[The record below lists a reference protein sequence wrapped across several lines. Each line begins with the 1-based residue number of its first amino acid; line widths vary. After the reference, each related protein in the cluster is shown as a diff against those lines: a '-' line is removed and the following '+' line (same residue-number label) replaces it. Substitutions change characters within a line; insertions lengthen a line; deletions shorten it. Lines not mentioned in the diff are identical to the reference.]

1 MERTARFIWDE
12 SSDLVRMHQIY
23 IDRNLTLIGPI
34 SEDGN
39 KVFSSLTY
47 YLLLPFTVMGG
58 FHPVSPVY
66 GTAFWGTFTVILLLI
81 LVRRLTENKIIFYL
95 TAVLLVVWHPLI
107 ETSRW
112 AWNPNL
118 IPFWTAFGLLMF
130 YEILPTL
137 RYASGGVSLLSASQ
151 RITSASS
158 IHPHPNR
165 RGILEISDKN
175 KNWSLFLSGLFFGFT
190 VHHHYISIFS
200 LIGFWL
206 IVLIKYLREKHY
218 LKIVYFTLGVGLALS
233 PFIIFDLTHPPGLF
247 LSRLL
252 YFNYIGAASP
262 GISNFILK
270 LILTLDS
277 TFNYL
282 IPLALI
288 KYIFYVIFGVL
299 FIKDI
304 KNKSFPLVFIFV
316 FFIQIVGVTLIE
328 NFYPHYIIPGIIF
341 FLVYIVYQRPKN
353 IIIYQ
358 KILLLLLITASLF
371 TLRTLLTKVTWEN
384 DIRSIN
390 KITDIT
396 EDQIKQYDLKNNNIA
411 SIASPD
417 PNTYGRRYRD
427 LLHLKGVSLK
437 TKDEYYISDHLFV
450 ISTSSEEVI
459 RNDKAYEM
467 SFFNKGKLVQMWEI
481 ENSEWVVYLFERN

>member
-1 MERTARFIWDE
+1 MLKNRRFSPVIIIFFLLLFTRFYNLERTARFIWDE

-118 IPFWTAFGLLMF
+118 IPSWTAFGLLMF
-130 YEILPTL
+130 Y
-137 RYASGGVSLLSASQ
+137 
-151 RITSASS
+151 
-158 IHPHPNR
+158 
-165 RGILEISDKN
+165 KN

-417 PNTYGRRYRD
+417 PNIYGRRYRD

-450 ISTSSEEVI
+450 ISTSGEEVI
-459 RNDKAYEM
+459 RKDKAYEI
-467 SFFNKGKLVQMWEI
+467 SFFNKGKLIQMWEI

>member
-1 MERTARFIWDE
+1 MILMLKNRRFSPIIIILFLLLFTRFYNLERTARFIWDE

-158 IHPHPNR
+158 IHLRPNR
-165 RGILEISDKN
+165 RGILEISDKLN
-175 KNWSLFLSGLFFGFT
+175 LS
-190 VHHHYISIFS
+190 YQ
-200 LIGFWL
+200 
-206 IVLIKYLREKHY
+206 
-218 LKIVYFTLGVGLALS
+218 
-233 PFIIFDLTHPPGLF
+233 
-247 LSRLL
+247 
-252 YFNYIGAASP
+252 AS
-262 GISNFILK
+262 
-270 LILTLDS
+270 
-277 TFNYL
+277 
-282 IPLALI
+282 
-288 KYIFYVIFGVL
+288 
-299 FIKDI
+299 IKDP
-304 KNKSFPLVFIFV
+304 N
-316 FFIQIVGVTLIE
+316 
-328 NFYPHYIIPGIIF
+328 NY
-341 FLVYIVYQRPKN
+341 YQPK
-353 IIIYQ
+353 YC
-358 KILLLLLITASLF
+358 
-371 TLRTLLTKVTWEN
+371 RG
-384 DIRSIN
+384 
-390 KITDIT
+390 
-396 EDQIKQYDLKNNNIA
+396 Y
-411 SIASPD
+411 
-417 PNTYGRRYRD
+417 
-427 LLHLKGVSLK
+427 
-437 TKDEYYISDHLFV
+437 
-450 ISTSSEEVI
+450 
-459 RNDKAYEM
+459 
-467 SFFNKGKLVQMWEI
+467 
-481 ENSEWVVYLFERN
+481 